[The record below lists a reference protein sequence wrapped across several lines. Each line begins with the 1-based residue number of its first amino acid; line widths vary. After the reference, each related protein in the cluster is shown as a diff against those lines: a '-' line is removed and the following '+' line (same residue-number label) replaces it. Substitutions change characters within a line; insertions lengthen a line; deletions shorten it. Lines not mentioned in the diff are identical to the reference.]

1 MQVIQKLRNVNV
13 SSRLGII
20 YQFRANT
27 PLNPHTLN
35 TLQPD
40 GSQTDLFPHKQHEYR
55 RHGTQMEYMPDI
67 I

>member
-1 MQVIQKLRNVNV
+1 MNVTT
-13 SSRLGII
+13 RLGII

-27 PLNPHTLN
+27 PPNLHTCN
-35 TLQPD
+35 TRNRCKNQPD

-67 I
+67 V